1 MEDKDGLTLCGQV
14 DARKCVLKVQAGKI
28 FASSGIRPKSMY
40 RFGTT
45 GCKVTVAE
53 LTAQRS

>member
-1 MEDKDGLTLCGQV
+1 LALWGQV
-14 DARKCVLKVQAGKI
+14 ETRKCVLKVLARKN

-45 GCKVTVAE
+45 GCKVIVTE
-53 LTAQRS
+53 LTAWRS